1 MKEPARAIPML
12 RELIA
17 LNPQDHASRFNLAA
31 ALLETG
37 GIDGALELCSG
48 SPRPDLARIEGYIH
62 QQNGALD
69 AAAKAYSRALE
80 ADPDDLASW
89 NNLGNIHAQGAN
101 FDEAIDRKSTRLNSS
116 H

>member
-37 GIDGALELCSG
+37 RIDGALELCSG
-48 SPRPDLARIEGYIH
+48 SPRPALARVEGYIH
-62 QQNGALD
+62 QKNAQLD
-69 AAAKAYSRALE
+69 AAAKASTLARE
-80 ADPDDLASW
+80 ARPDDPAHQSEESRVET
-89 NNLGNIHAQGAN
+89 ACV
-101 FDEAIDRKSTRLNSS
+101 DEYLTVVAKSIKK
-116 H
+116 